1 MVSFEH
7 AIIEWGKL
15 VNLEWF
21 ESSKL
26 YLADFLNWVE
36 TLRNR
41 KYLKFYDHT
50 KHPYVYRA

>member
-7 AIIEWGKL
+7 VIIEWGKL

-26 YLADFLNWVE
+26 YLADFLSWVE

-41 KYLKFYDHT
+41 KYFSFSSLY
-50 KHPYVYRA
+50 